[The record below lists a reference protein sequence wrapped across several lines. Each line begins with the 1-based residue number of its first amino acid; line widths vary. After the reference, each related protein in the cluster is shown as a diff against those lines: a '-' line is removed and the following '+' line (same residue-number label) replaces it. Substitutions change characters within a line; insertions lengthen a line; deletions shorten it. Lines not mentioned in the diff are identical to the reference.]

1 MKRCWICLGL
11 AVLLAGCGSKETFE
25 TVSDVIVQPVSGQ
38 AREVYLELP
47 EYADVHA
54 MGAEGTGN
62 LYFCGDMTVCV
73 QTMDRGDLDQTI
85 RTATGY
91 GKEGVRLVEGY
102 FPDGKLY
109 ECAWTSVGE
118 GGLQVG
124 RTKILDDGSYH
135 YTLTVMMPEGSAEKN
150 QAAMQRILDS
160 FDLVDP
166 ETDVN
171 TGS

>member
-1 MKRCWICLGL
+1 MKKCWIILGL

-25 TVSDVIVQPVSGQ
+25 TISDVIVQPVNGQ
-38 AREVYLELP
+38 ACEVYLELP

-54 MGAEGTGN
+54 MGAEGAGD
-62 LYFCGDMTVCV
+62 LYFCGDMTVCL
-73 QTMDRGDLDQTI
+73 QTMDRGDMDQTL

-91 GKEGVRLVEGY
+91 GKDGVRLMESY
-102 FPDGKLY
+102 SPHGKLY
-109 ECAWTSVGE
+109 ECVWTSVGE

-124 RTKILDDGSYH
+124 RTRIIDDGSYH
-135 YTLTVMMPEGSAEKN
+135 YALTVMVPEGSAEKN
-150 QAAMQRILDS
+150 QAAMQRILES

-166 ETDVN
+166 ETTIS